1 MDIHIHSSI
10 GEGLRYTKCEV
21 MYHYSNSTPG
31 RSAPNNAT
39 VYSSECRRWVF
50 DTSEFVTQV
59 SDVTFLTQVVGVK
72 FVTHV
77 GDITFVTH
85 VGDVT
90 FLTQVV
96 GVKFVTHVGDITFV
110 TQVVTSRL

>member
-31 RSAPNNAT
+31 RSAPNNVT

-50 DTSEFVTQV
+50 DTSEFDNTFVTQV
-59 SDVTFLTQVVGVK
+59 GDVTFVTQL
-72 FVTHV
+72 
-77 GDITFVTH
+77 GDVTFVTQLGDVTFNAH

-90 FLTQVV
+90 
-96 GVKFVTHVGDITFV
+96 IV
-110 TQVVTSRL
+110 TQIGDVTVVIHIGDVTVLYR